1 MAEISGCNILE
12 DLYYLAGDKL
22 VWARFEADGT
32 VTAGVPDPGQA
43 IAGKVVAV
51 TAKKLGRTI
60 ERGKSMGTLESGKW
74 VGPIPAPV
82 SGEIIAI
89 NDGVTANP
97 TLVNTDPYG
106 EGWIVKL
113 QPSDLEGEKADLVT
127 GQAAVEAFRQLM
139 TERGISCQ

>member
-1 MAEISGCNILE
+1 MAEINGCNIPE

-89 NDGVTANP
+89 NEAVTANP
-97 TLVNTDPYG
+97 TLVNNDPYG

-113 QPSDLEGEKADLVT
+113 QPSNLEGEKADLVT

>member
-1 MAEISGCNILE
+1 MAEINGCNIPE
-12 DLYYLAGDKL
+12 ALYYLAGDKL
-22 VWARFEADGT
+22 VWARFEDDGT

-60 ERGKSMGTLESGKW
+60 ARGKSMGTLESGKW

-89 NDGVTANP
+89 NEGVAASP
-97 TLVNTDPYG
+97 TLVNEDPYG

-113 QPSDLEGEKADLVT
+113 QPSDPDGEKGELVT
-127 GQAAVEAFRQLM
+127 GQAAVEAFQQLM
-139 TERGISCQ
+139 EEKGISCA

>member
-1 MAEISGCNILE
+1 MAEINGCNIPE
-12 DLYYLAGDKL
+12 ELYYLAGDKL

-43 IAGKVVAV
+43 IAGKVMAV

-89 NDGVTANP
+89 NEAVTANP
-97 TLVNTDPYG
+97 TLVNSDPYG
-106 EGWIVKL
+106 EGWIVRL

-127 GQAAVEAFRQLM
+127 GQAAVKAFQQLM

>member
-1 MAEISGCNILE
+1 MAEINGCKIPE
-12 DLYYLAGDKL
+12 ELYYLAGDKL
-22 VWARFEADGT
+22 VWARFEDDGT

-89 NDGVTANP
+89 TEAVTANP

-113 QPSDLEGEKADLVT
+113 QPSDLEGEKADLAT

>member
-1 MAEISGCNILE
+1 MAEINGCNIPE

-22 VWARFEADGT
+22 VWARFDADGT

-89 NDGVTANP
+89 NEAVTANP
-97 TLVNTDPYG
+97 TLVNSDPYG

-113 QPSDLEGEKADLVT
+113 QPSNLEGEKADLVT
-127 GQAAVEAFRQLM
+127 GQAATEAFRQLM

>member
-1 MAEISGCNILE
+1 MAEINGCNIPE

-89 NDGVTANP
+89 NEAVTANP

-106 EGWIVKL
+106 QGWIVKL

-127 GQAAVEAFRQLM
+127 GQAAVEAFQQLM
-139 TERGISCQ
+139 TERGITCQ

>member
-1 MAEISGCNILE
+1 MAEINGCNIPE

-22 VWARFEADGT
+22 VWARFEEDGT

-60 ERGKSMGTLESGKW
+60 ARGKSTGTLESGKW

-89 NDGVTANP
+89 NAAVAASP
-97 TLVNTDPYG
+97 TLVNDDPYG

-113 QPSDLEGEKADLVT
+113 QPSDPEGEKGELVT
-127 GQAAVEAFRQLM
+127 GQAAVEVFQQL
-139 TERGISCQ
+139 TEEKGISCP

>member
-1 MAEISGCNILE
+1 MAEINGCKIPE
-12 DLYYLAGDKL
+12 ELYYLAGDKL

-51 TAKKLGRTI
+51 TAKKVGRTI

-89 NDGVTANP
+89 NESVTANP
-97 TLVNTDPYG
+97 TLVNNDPYG

-113 QPSDLEGEKADLVT
+113 QPSNLEGEKADLVT

-139 TERGISCQ
+139 TERGVSCQ

>member
-1 MAEISGCNILE
+1 MAEINGCNIPE

-89 NDGVTANP
+89 NEAVTANP
-97 TLVNTDPYG
+97 TLVNNDPYG

-113 QPSDLEGEKADLVT
+113 QPSNLEGEKADLVT
-127 GQAAVEAFRQLM
+127 GQAAVDAFQQLM

>member
-1 MAEISGCNILE
+1 MAEINGCKIPE
-12 DLYYLAGDKL
+12 ELYYLAGDKL

-51 TAKKLGRTI
+51 TAKKVGRTI

-89 NDGVTANP
+89 NESVTANP
-97 TLVNTDPYG
+97 TLVNNDPYG

-113 QPSDLEGEKADLVT
+113 QPSNLEGDKADLVT

-139 TERGISCQ
+139 TERGVSCQ

>member
-1 MAEISGCNILE
+1 MAEINGCKIPE
-12 DLYYLAGDKL
+12 ELYYLAGDKL
-22 VWARFEADGT
+22 VWARFEDDGT

-43 IAGKVVAV
+43 IAGKVVAG
-51 TAKKLGRTI
+51 TGKKLGRTI

-89 NDGVTANP
+89 NEAVTANP
-97 TLVNTDPYG
+97 SLVNTDPYG

-127 GQAAVEAFRQLM
+127 GQAAVEAFRHLM

>member
-1 MAEISGCNILE
+1 MAEINGCKIPE

-22 VWARFEADGT
+22 VWARLEADGT
-32 VTAGVPDPGQA
+32 VTTGVPDPGQA

-51 TAKKLGRTI
+51 TAKKLGKTI

-89 NDGVTANP
+89 NEAVTTNP
-97 TLVNTDPYG
+97 ALVNTDPYG

-113 QPSDLEGEKADLVT
+113 QPSDLEREKADLVT
-127 GQAAVEAFRQLM
+127 GQAAVEAFQALM

>member
-1 MAEISGCNILE
+1 MAEINGCNIPE

-22 VWARFEADGT
+22 VWARFEDDGT

-89 NDGVTANP
+89 NEAVTADP
-97 TLVNTDPYG
+97 TLVNNDPYG
-106 EGWIVKL
+106 NGWIVKL
-113 QPSDLEGEKADLVT
+113 QPSNLEGEKADLAT
-127 GQAAVEAFRQLM
+127 GQAAVEAFQQLM

>member
-1 MAEISGCNILE
+1 MAEINGCNIPE

-22 VWARFEADGT
+22 VWARFEEDGT

-51 TAKKLGRTI
+51 TPKKLGRKVA
-60 ERGKSMGTLESGKW
+60 RGKSMGTLESGKW

-89 NDGVTANP
+89 NAAIAASP
-97 TLVNTDPYG
+97 ALVNDDPYG
-106 EGWIVKL
+106 EGWVVRL
-113 QPSDLEGEKADLVT
+113 QPSDPESEKGDLVT
-127 GQAAVEAFRQLM
+127 GQAAVDAFQQLM
-139 TERGISCQ
+139 AEREISCQ

>member
-1 MAEISGCNILE
+1 MAEINGCNIPE

-22 VWARFEADGT
+22 VWARFEEDGT

-51 TAKKLGRTI
+51 TPKKLGRKVA
-60 ERGKSMGTLESGKW
+60 RGKSMGTLESGKW

-89 NDGVTANP
+89 NEAIAASP
-97 TLVNTDPYG
+97 ALVNDDPYG
-106 EGWIVKL
+106 EGWVVKL
-113 QPSDLEGEKADLVT
+113 QPSDPESEKGDLVT
-127 GQAAVEAFRQLM
+127 GQAAVDAFQQLM
-139 TERGISCQ
+139 AERHISCQ

>member
-1 MAEISGCNILE
+1 MAEINGCNIPE

-89 NDGVTANP
+89 NEAVTANP
-97 TLVNTDPYG
+97 TLVNNDPYG

-113 QPSDLEGEKADLVT
+113 QPSDLEGERADLVT
-127 GQAAVEAFRQLM
+127 GQAAVEAFQELM

>member
-1 MAEISGCNILE
+1 MVEINGCNIPE

-22 VWARFEADGT
+22 VWARFEEDGT

-51 TAKKLGRTI
+51 TPKKLGRKVA
-60 ERGKSMGTLESGKW
+60 RGKSMGTLESGKW

-89 NDGVTANP
+89 NAAITASP
-97 TLVNTDPYG
+97 ALVNDDPYG
-106 EGWIVKL
+106 EGWVVKL
-113 QPSDLEGEKADLVT
+113 QPSDPESEKGDLVT
-127 GQAAVEAFRQLM
+127 GQAAVDAFQQLM
-139 TERGISCQ
+139 AEREISCQ

>member
-1 MAEISGCNILE
+1 MAEINGCKIPE

-22 VWARFEADGT
+22 VWARFETDGT

-43 IAGKVVAV
+43 IAGKVIAV
-51 TAKKLGRTI
+51 TAKKLGKTI

-89 NDGVTANP
+89 NEAVTSNP
-97 TLVNTDPYG
+97 TLVNADPYG

-113 QPSDLEGEKADLVT
+113 HPSNLESEKADLVT
-127 GQAAVEAFRQLM
+127 GQAAVVAFQQLM
-139 TERGISCQ
+139 TERGIFCQ